1 VEHNLSDGF
10 TAPSAKILVVDDINT
25 NLKVAEGLLSPYN
38 MKIDLALS
46 GAEAIQKIKDNLY
59 DLAFMDH
66 MMPEMDGVEATKRIR
81 EFNGEL
87 PIIAL
92 TANAVS
98 GTKEMFLSNGFNDFL
113 SKPIDVIKLDAILK
127 KWIPKEKQEKSAEEI
142 KNSNQRNAQIIAV
155 FCKDGAQKIE
165 ELRKCLETDNYSLY
179 TTHVHGLKSAAANA
193 GESELSELAKELE
206 TAGKNGDF
214 AFIKEH
220 NEPFLA
226 ALQKRLSS
234 INEVLQANRKESADL
249 ETLKTEL
256 LKLRDVLC
264 DFDFAAFSEI
274 ANVLRDFPQAENI
287 LQSALVGEYE
297 EAISEIDA
305 LLNI

>member
-1 VEHNLSDGF
+1 
-10 TAPSAKILVVDDINT
+10 
-25 NLKVAEGLLSPYN
+25 

-46 GAEAIQKIKDNLY
+46 GPEAIQKIKDNCY

-66 MMPEMDGVEATKRIR
+66 MMPDMDGVEATKRIR
-81 EFNGEL
+81 EFNGSL

-113 SKPIDVIKLDAILK
+113 SKPIDVIKLDAVLK
-127 KWIPKEKQEKSAEEI
+127 KWIPKEKQEKSTEKI
-142 KNSNQRNAQIIAV
+142 KNSNQRNPQIIAA

-193 GESELSELAKELE
+193 GESELSELAKKLE

-220 NEPFLA
+220 SEPFLA

-234 INEVLQANRKESADL
+234 INEVLQANRKESSDL

-256 LKLRDVLC
+256 LKLRDVLR

-297 EAISEIDA
+297 EAISAIDA
-305 LLNI
+305 LLSPRQLMM